1 LPGQCL
7 ECGSFLFESLRL
19 NLFREKGIP
28 AMARS
33 VEKQS
38 SPLPPMIIAYR
49 QEGETNSEARSRTL
63 ASQAIDEA
71 LALQLISIRLQKSLI
86 ENFKFIATLNGI
98 GYQPLMRQILK
109 RFVDSEKK
117 RILRERAGEVEA
129 QVVANKP
136 QQRQKT
142 ERGARVREAEPKAA

>member
-1 LPGQCL
+1 
-7 ECGSFLFESLRL
+7 
-19 NLFREKGIP
+19 
-28 AMARS
+28 
-33 VEKQS
+33 
-38 SPLPPMIIAYR
+38 MIIAYR

-86 ENFKFIATLNGI
+86 EDFKFIATLNGI